1 MKKTTFLLILLSF
14 FLSCKEKTEKTE
26 KTVDPVVYA
35 ESNDRELEDAK
46 NQALSR
52 LDYFINSFK
61 KKNNDST
68 YIFSIKIDFI
78 ENDQHEH
85 MWITIDRIENNKFFG
100 VLDNDP
106 ETIKNYKLGDRITVK
121 KEQIEDWAIMTNNE
135 MEGGYSVK
143 VLQKRQN

>member
-1 MKKTTFLLILLSF
+1 MKKTTFLLLLLSF
-14 FLSCKEKTEKTE
+14 FLSCKEKTE

-35 ESNDRELEDAK
+35 ESNDRELENAK

-68 YIFSIKIDFI
+68 YIFSIKIDFV